1 MGETLES
8 LVKGLQ
14 GALWKLGGAP
24 QVVRSDNLS
33 AATHELKYSRGRSLN
48 ERYGAVLSH
57 YGIRPSMINPASRM
71 RMVSPNRPTIA

>member
-8 LVKGLQ
+8 VVKGLQ

-33 AATHELKYSRGRSLN
+33 AATHELRHSQGRALN

-57 YGIRPSMINPASRM
+57 YGIRPA
-71 RMVSPNRPTIA
+71 